1 MAFQLTLRPGGPSS
15 PGDPGSPGS
24 PADIS
29 KQKLFTLKLYL
40 YICVCVCGFGHFKFQ
55 RQFTF
60 ILERDVQK
68 AHGKKKVLSNTFS
81 PK

>member
-29 KQKLFTLKLYL
+29 KQNLFTLKLYL
-40 YICVCVCGFGHFKFQ
+40 HRGVCVWVWAFKFQ
-55 RQFTF
+55 R
-60 ILERDVQK
+60 
-68 AHGKKKVLSNTFS
+68 
-81 PK
+81 